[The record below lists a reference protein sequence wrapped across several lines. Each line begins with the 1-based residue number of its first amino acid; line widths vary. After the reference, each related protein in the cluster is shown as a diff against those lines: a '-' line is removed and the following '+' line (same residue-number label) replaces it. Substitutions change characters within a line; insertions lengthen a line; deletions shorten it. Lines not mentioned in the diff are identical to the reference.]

1 MHDFVSKK
9 RETLL
14 FQMLI
19 DHKRQKI
26 NEFEE
31 LTKLHK
37 KGLQR
42 AQLMLQQDMQNFNT
56 YLAENKKDARDAI
69 KKAEIQTRKKNEKV
83 AIIKEKLQIQADL
96 TGKNMSK
103 KDTLQS
109 LKKYKNFLQ
118 SLSPQLSEQQRRKR
132 QQKVQGLQSNQFGN
146 SATFND

>member
-1 MHDFVSKK
+1 MEAAKNAIKNRVKVNEPMHDFVSKK

-19 DHKRQKI
+19 DHKREKI

-37 KGLQR
+37 KGLER
-42 AQLMLQQDMQNFNT
+42 AELMLEEDMENFNN

-69 KKAEIQTRKKNEKV
+69 KKAEMQTRKKNEKV
-83 AIIKEKLQIQADL
+83 AIIKEKLEIQADL

-109 LKKYKNFLQ
+109 LKKYKNFL
-118 SLSPQLSEQQRRKR
+118 
-132 QQKVQGLQSNQFGN
+132 
-146 SATFND
+146 